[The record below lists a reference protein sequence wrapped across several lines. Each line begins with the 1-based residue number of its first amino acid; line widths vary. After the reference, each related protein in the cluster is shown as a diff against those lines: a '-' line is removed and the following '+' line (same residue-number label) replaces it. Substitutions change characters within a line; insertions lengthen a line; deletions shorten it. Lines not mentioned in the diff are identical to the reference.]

1 MRPTHS
7 IEEIL
12 GTRSRVAVLRV
23 LWNAR
28 SPLNTSQIASRA
40 RLTHPAATS
49 AIELFADAG
58 IVRSSSAGRA
68 NVHLIERSNVY
79 VQSYVEPLFAAE
91 LALPELLMQELKS
104 TFVNRAQS
112 AVLFGSY
119 ARSAQ
124 DTTSDVDIALV
135 ADDAQS
141 KAALDDM
148 LHAYG
153 AQFRERWGASLSP
166 VTYEVREANALWRT
180 APAFWKSLNEDGVVI
195 LGRGPWEWT
204 DDE

>member
-1 MRPTHS
+1 MKPTHS
-7 IEEIL
+7 VEEIL

-23 LWNAR
+23 LWGAR
-28 SPLNTSQIASRA
+28 SPLNTSQIAARA
-40 RLTHPAATS
+40 HLTHPAATS
-49 AIELFADAG
+49 AVELFAAAG

-79 VQSYVEPLFAAE
+79 VQSYIEPLFSAE
-91 LALPELLMQELKS
+91 QALPELLIQELKS
-104 TFVNRAQS
+104 VFENRAQS
-112 AVLFGSY
+112 VILFGSY

-124 DTTSDVDIALV
+124 EVTSDVDIALV
-135 ADDAQS
+135 ATDARS
-141 KAALDDM
+141 KSDLDDM

-166 VTYEVREANALWRT
+166 VTYEAREANALWRA
-180 APAFWKSLNEDGVVI
+180 APAFWQSLNDDGVVI
-195 LGRGPWEWT
+195 LGRAPWEWT